1 MGRVLLT
8 TRYNFLEFFTGFH
21 HFPQLI
27 NPVRVLSDPSL
38 GVIHIFESCTKT
50 YNNTYLHKINFDTR
64 TSTYLVQKI
73 REDRM
78 IWRPILKKYFKLLN
92 PWIVFPV
99 FSPQKN
105 VFSTSKISVYLF
117 GMLFVYWL
125 QGLTS
130 IDLNKNLKSL
140 LSMYEKTL
148 LAKNMDQK
156 LKFILKHWIIESS
169 IS

>member
-1 MGRVLLT
+1 MWNGLSTNCNQNKMGRVLLT

-21 HFPQLI
+21 HFPKLI

-99 FSPQKN
+99 FFP
-105 VFSTSKISVYLF
+105 SKKCIFNFQNLGLLIWNAF
-117 GMLFVYWL
+117 G
-125 QGLTS
+125 
-130 IDLNKNLKSL
+130 
-140 LSMYEKTL
+140 L
-148 LAKNMDQK
+148 LAPGPYINR
-156 LKFILKHWIIESS
+156 FE
-169 IS
+169 